1 MKNNKLILL
10 IGLLSLNVICN
21 LRAESQNYDHTTIT
35 TQCQVQEASGLFVLN
50 VLFTNSENAYP
61 IELWENRDNEEM
73 NIFDIARAIKSIAS
87 AKGKILSDSN
97 ELERTFLLERLAQME
112 DIADRALLMEADKWK
127 PSYVNE
133 LTKHI
138 IGIRHAGISAL
149 LPGKVDPSNCKD
161 DSDQRKK
168 HIVNPCDE
176 NGQPWSYLLRLSD
189 PDTEGPS
196 IANYMKV
203 YGTDIQ
209 LIKDWWENQLSSSW
223 NSVCK
228 SVKVFFSNQRTLDPK
243 SYYWSRSGSYELA
256 QGVYSYFWKNDLEGG
271 KEALYIKAFTIWHA
285 YVQEVLSKVKFFH
298 NQQSNRQVCLIRT
311 NGLDALKYNNITQF
325 GKGYTMPSASY
336 DSFSLINIFEKE
348 KSGSVITESLVPHH
362 RIIQIYSL
370 INPVFHESLTKYKI
384 EKITDLIIKNYYD
397 DGLLTIH
404 KKNISEVEQC
414 VEKLL
419 NLKASQYGLLLSL
432 DDKEMLRIIEILPEK
447 LPIDDEFETLFK
459 VLIQM
464 EKEKNLKDPGFFDET
479 EFVVLSGPDLPFDY
493 FYNTGEG
500 LSDYE
505 RRLDSG
511 ESVCGFWPSIDNLE
525 QIGNLDGNIGALLYQ
540 DSKTGKK
547 YVLKKGASAGN
558 IREEA
563 LADLLYEAS
572 GIKIPES
579 RLYQTPEG
587 PVKVATYLENAKS
600 LAEAYSNSDETGQQ
614 QLRNKVSE
622 GFVIDALLDNFD
634 VIGLEMNNILV
645 GENGEVFRVNT
656 GASFRYNAQGEFKN
670 DTPYKSWN
678 PSPMALWT
686 LRDPEIN
693 PNAALIFADL
703 NIYEIAETINKFGK
717 ISNVW
722 DKEAQKY
729 QEVHT
734 LKNNDIF
741 KQAPNIKLQI
751 ETRFHYFSQ
760 VATKALKMKKQGIP
774 SEEADRELRK
784 WAEEK
789 KWGPVFR

>member
-1 MKNNKLILL
+1 MKNYKLILL
-10 IGLLSLNVICN
+10 VGMLSLNVICN
-21 LRAESQNYDHTTIT
+21 LRAESQNYDDTTIT
-35 TQCQVQEASGLFVLN
+35 GQCQAQEASSLFVLN
-50 VLFTNSENAYP
+50 VLFTNSENAHP

-87 AKGKILSDSN
+87 AKEKILSDSN
-97 ELERTFLLERLAQME
+97 ELEQILLLERLAQME

-133 LTKHI
+133 LMKHI

-149 LPGKVDPSNCKD
+149 LPEKVDPSNCKNNNPY
-161 DSDQRKK
+161 QRKK

-176 NGQPWSYLLRLSD
+176 NGQPWSFLLRLSD

-209 LIKDWWENQLSSSW
+209 LIKDWWSSQTKSSW
-223 NSVCK
+223 NLECK
-228 SVKVFFSNQRTLDPK
+228 AVKVFYSNQRILKPE

-256 QGVYSYFWKNDLEGG
+256 QSDYSGVWKNDSQGD

-298 NQQSNRQVCLIRT
+298 NQQSNKQVCLIRT
-311 NGLDALKYNNITQF
+311 NGLDALAYNNITHF
-325 GKGYTMPSASY
+325 GKGYIMPSASY
-336 DSFSLINIFEKE
+336 DSFSLINIFAQEN
-348 KSGSVITESLVPHH
+348 SGNAIIESLVPHH
-362 RIIQIYSL
+362 RIIHIYSL
-370 INPVFHESLTKYKI
+370 INPAYHESNTKNKI
-384 EKITDLIIKNYYD
+384 KKITDFVIKNYYD
-397 DGLLTIH
+397 NGLLTID
-404 KKNISEVEQC
+404 KKKISEVIRFIEDLLHH
-414 VEKLL
+414 EKYDLSFL
-419 NLKASQYGLLLSL
+419 NNGKISQI
-432 DDKEMLRIIEILPEK
+432 DKILPEK
-447 LPIDDEFETLFK
+447 LPIDSASEALFK
-459 VLIQM
+459 ALIQM
-464 EKEKNLKDPGFFDET
+464 EKENYWKEKPSFFDET
-479 EFVVLSGPDLPFDY
+479 EFVALSGPDLPFDY
-493 FYNTGEG
+493 FYNTGEA
-500 LSDYE
+500 LSE
-505 RRLDSG
+505 FEKRLDSG

-525 QIGNLDGNIGALLYQ
+525 QIGNLGGSTGSLLYQ

-547 YVLKKGASAGN
+547 YVLKKGASADH

-563 LADLLYEAS
+563 LADLFYEDS

-579 RLYQTPEG
+579 RLYETSEG
-587 PVKVATYLENAKS
+587 PIKVSTYLENAKS
-600 LAEAYSNSDETGQQ
+600 FGDVYFDSYEVGQQ
-614 QLRNKVSE
+614 QLRNKVSKD
-622 GFVIDALLDNFD
+622 FVIDALVANFD
-634 VIGLEMNNILV
+634 VIDHEMDNILV

-656 GASFRYNAQGEFKN
+656 GGSFHYNDKGELKN
-670 DTPYKSWN
+670 DTPHKSWN

-703 NIYEIAETINKFGK
+703 NIYDIAEKINRLAM
-717 ISNVW
+717 IINVW
-722 DKEAQKY
+722 DKENQKY

-734 LKNNDIF
+734 MRNSNIF

-774 SEEADRELRK
+774 SEEADKDLRK